1 MNYINNRGPI
11 ITVQDPLRPG
21 RYVQYRDLNWQGMP
35 EIISFT
41 DYLRRNYTLD
51 YGSFIRKL
59 HERNELPLSYNISAK
74 SKVTNVTIVD
84 GKYDRIDSF
93 SFIMYVICDV
103 GFSCAGYECH
113 QQYCVSGYFRT
124 YGSSDFLNDVK
135 LYNGERIRCRNPLDR
150 FLVPIMS
157 KHAFDVVADEIL
169 DQYYDKERDYIH
181 KINGIALAKAMGYD
195 IQYLRLSLSGKIKS
209 KLIFDKKD
217 VAVYDKDGHKVV
229 MHIPANTILVD
240 KSLIDS
246 PELDYVIIH
255 ECVHVR
261 LHYLFYYIQ
270 SLYRRGNGKEMPE
283 FLDYFYS
290 ETQKDCIRW
299 METQANSIARR
310 IQMPKGDTTDVIL
323 EFMNHHDEMSF
334 DDCRE
339 LIDHVKNKFGV
350 SRYAAKKRII
360 TWLDRSPRRIC
371 LLHHR
376 ICGGS

>member
-1 MNYINNRGPI
+1 M
-11 ITVQDPLRPG
+11 
-21 RYVQYRDLNWQGMP
+21 
-35 EIISFT
+35 
-41 DYLRRNYTLD
+41 
-51 YGSFIRKL
+51 
-59 HERNELPLSYNISAK
+59 
-74 SKVTNVTIVD
+74 
-84 GKYDRIDSF
+84 
-93 SFIMYVICDV
+93 
-103 GFSCAGYECH
+103 
-113 QQYCVSGYFRT
+113 
-124 YGSSDFLNDVK
+124 K
-135 LYNGERIRCRNPLDR
+135 LYNGERIRCHNPLDQ

-157 KHAFDVVADEIL
+157 KHAFDVVAEEIL
-169 DQYYDKERDYIH
+169 NQYYNKERDYIY

-240 KSLIDS
+240 KSLIES
-246 PELDYVIIH
+246 PELDYVVIH

-323 EFMNHHDEMSF
+323 EFLDHHDEMSF
-334 DDCRE
+334 DDYRE
-339 LIDHVKNKFGV
+339 LIDHVKNKFWV

-360 TWLDRSPRRIC
+360 ELGWTEVRGVYVYCTTGYVEDHEIEDGFPFDYTYTLPLKCIAE
-371 LLHHR
+371 
-376 ICGGS
+376 IYGSSSDFAALVSSRKYIYIDGHLCCNDEKFDI

>member
-41 DYLRRNYTLD
+41 DYLRWNYTLD

-135 LYNGERIRCRNPLDR
+135 LYNGERIRCRNPLDQ

-169 DQYYDKERDYIH
+169 DQYYGKERDYVH
-181 KINGIALAKAMGYD
+181 KINGIVLAKTMGYD

-246 PELDYVIIH
+246 PELDYVLIH
-255 ECVHVR
+255 ECVHIR
-261 LHYLFYYIQ
+261 LH
-270 SLYRRGNGKEMPE
+270 
-283 FLDYFYS
+283 
-290 ETQKDCIRW
+290 
-299 METQANSIARR
+299 
-310 IQMPKGDTTDVIL
+310 DV
-323 EFMNHHDEMSF
+323 
-334 DDCRE
+334 
-339 LIDHVKNKFGV
+339 V
-350 SRYAAKKRII
+350 
-360 TWLDRSPRRIC
+360 
-371 LLHHR
+371 
-376 ICGGS
+376 